1 MLTQRYNGNSIAVF
15 FALAEDSKPTDC
27 PNGSKLYEIDT
38 GKIYR
43 FDKSNE
49 IWVEY
54 SIGEGGGG
62 GGGTVT
68 IPPATTST
76 LGGII
81 VGDGLSVTKSGILSA
96 VADIALD
103 PNSSNSI
110 SNSVVTNNLNLKLD
124 ILNAVGQK
132 TEGVEMSNTKTSL
145 VTGKVGSERFNDYST
160 NVSSGEYSHAEG
172 LNNSAIGNYSHVEGC
187 ANVAAGNASHTEG
200 YGNTASMYT
209 SHAEGE
215 MTTAAGISSHS
226 EGVSTVAAGAHS
238 HAEGATTIATGSNSH
253 AEGDGTQAQGASSH
267 AEGSATQAK
276 GIDSHAGGD
285 ATIAWNNQYA
295 IGRYNVENSDSSYAF
310 IIGNGTVDTRSN
322 AFAIDW
328 NGNIYVG
335 NSSVGVNVAD
345 IQVSLSNKQDA
356 LTFDSAPVSGS
367 TNPVTSGGIY
377 SSQQAQDSVIT
388 LATNAGA
395 KNLLHVTAASTG
407 GVVINSDGT
416 ITING
421 TYGFVSIT
429 LGSVTLKPG
438 RYVLSSGVNM
448 PNLFYL
454 TVQVEE
460 DGERYSCRQGVES
473 ILFDVPQEMTLNR
486 VWFSTTNGASADNVT
501 IRPMIRHAE
510 IADDTFVPY
519 APTNRELYEMFNA
532 ISQSEYDALTTKT
545 LPLYFVYEDDVAT
558 QNSNTASLM
567 SASPLMTNSTGSDI
581 GGVEETATES
591 DFSFKSDE
599 GADSTFDFFSE
610 EES

>member
-367 TNPVTSGGIY
+367 TNPVTSGGVY
-377 SSQQAQDSVIT
+377 TSQQTQDSAIT
-388 LATNAGA
+388 FATNAGV
-395 KNLLHVTAASTG
+395 KNLLNLTGESAST
-407 GVVINSDGT
+407 VTVNSDGT
-416 ITING
+416 MTVNG
-421 TYGFVSIT
+421 KNSSNVSIT
-429 LGSVTLKPG
+429 LGTVTLTAG
-438 RYVLSSGVNM
+438 RYVLSSGVNL
-448 PNLFYL
+448 P
-454 TVQVEE
+454 
-460 DGERYSCRQGVES
+460 QGVYLSVRVAAGETKHDCTYNVQS
-473 ILFDVPQEMTLNR
+473 VEFTVPTDMTMDR
-486 VWFSTTNGASADNVT
+486 VWLFIPSNTTIENLT

-519 APTNRELYEMFNA
+519 APTNRELYEMILA
-532 ISQSEYDALTTKT
+532 LQSGGTAGLTSVSSVKSGST
-545 LPLYFVYEDDVAT
+545 LMRETEDEEEVTETQTNLVKDEFIIADNT
-558 QNSNTASLM
+558 STESIDDGQNSE
-567 SASPLMTNSTGSDI
+567 
-581 GGVEETATES
+581 V
-591 DFSFKSDE
+591 
-599 GADSTFDFFSE
+599 
-610 EES
+610 